1 MAKRQ
6 YSSVAGDVEDKSL
19 DEAAPGA
26 PPTIRAGRQCSPTTG
41 QGLRQ
46 ADPQM
51 HLVSEATGTVQ
62 FQGGG

>member
-1 MAKRQ
+1 M
-6 YSSVAGDVEDKSL
+6 EDKSL